1 MADDNGFDPRSEVL
15 NVLLEKVAAD
25 TYPSETMLDLI
36 EQLAQPDE
44 IPAYA
49 AILVDKVRA
58 DTYPSISMLKRLVE
72 LSG

>member
-15 NVLLEKVAAD
+15 NVLLEKIAAD

>member
-1 MADDNGFDPRSEVL
+1 MADGNGFDPRSEVL
-15 NVLLEKVAAD
+15 NVLLEKIAAD